1 MDGGDMNTIIQL
13 LNSIQITKEEAA
25 IVLLVVVIG
34 AFVLTM
40 WDALRKRV

>member
-1 MDGGDMNTIIQL
+1 MNIIIQL

-25 IVLLVVVIG
+25 IVLLVVVVG

-40 WDALRKRV
+40 WDAFRKRV